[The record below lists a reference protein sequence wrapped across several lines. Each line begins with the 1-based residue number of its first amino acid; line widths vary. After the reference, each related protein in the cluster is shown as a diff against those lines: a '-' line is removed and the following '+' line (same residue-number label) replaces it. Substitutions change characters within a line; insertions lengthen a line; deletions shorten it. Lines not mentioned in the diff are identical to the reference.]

1 MIPFSLFSLSG
12 VTRLLSAALLLI
24 ILWLAVGWAVALP

>member
-1 MIPFSLFSLSG
+1 MIPFTLFSLSG
-12 VTRLLSAALLLI
+12 VTRLLFAALLLL